1 MKPAKKKKL
10 SMDVGVIVSLGRD
23 SIKDHTTAILELVK
37 NSYDA
42 GAKIVE
48 VEIKTHV
55 NNPYIRIADNGCGMT
70 EHDIDNNW
78 LRVGFS
84 GKRQDKFVD
93 KRRKTGEKGI
103 GRLSADRL
111 GEVLEVRSRTRSDG
125 DLSIIIDWNK
135 FDEMGKNVEDI
146 EFDYFDSGVQ
156 INIPKSTKEAPE
168 SKSGTELIIRQLR
181 QEWTQ
186 ADLDDLYKQLS
197 MLISPFD
204 NEIDFIVRLLT
215 NEGNKYEQ
223 VSVPEISNYFE
234 VKLDG
239 TFDPSKK
246 VFKYNIWERVPGSS
260 KRTKISTK
268 PIELKQLLLN
278 SDVEI
283 NLIEQQQLGPVRVV
297 LFYYPRNKKTILGSK
312 LKMRELNS
320 YLEGNAGIKLYRD
333 SIRVKPY
340 GEPTRPGGDWL
351 NLGYR
356 FAQNPAGRGR
366 ANHRIRPSQLV
377 GAIFIGRDY
386 NPELSDS
393 ASREGLI
400 QYDSFRL
407 FYEFARGCIRLVE
420 ARSHSIFKREEEL
433 FGEDDESVDNDL
445 DTVNKKLGNIRDDLQ
460 DISKTLSKHD
470 DSEVKAIGETVAVLV
485 SKINYATESIELLE
499 SQTRLYRGL
508 ATIGIASA
516 VFGHETQIQISR
528 LVSAVNIA
536 KDFLLLQPPKIQ
548 NSVSNIETAISSSQ
562 KVMAWGGFALDR
574 IRRDKREKNT
584 EKIGEIINRIVKDL
598 RGAFEAI
605 DIEIDDKNID
615 IDIESK
621 VYQIDIESIILN
633 LLTNAY
639 TACRQV
645 KQNRKIKIYLK
656 KVNVQKKKG
665 FSIIV
670 SDSGPG
676 VNEKLRSII
685 WEPAFT
691 TKTTQKGASEEGTGM
706 GLAIIDGVVE
716 EMNGTKKVDDDS
728 ELGGARFDIWLPIID

>member
-1 MKPAKKKKL
+1 MIPTKKKRL
-10 SMDVGVIVSLGRD
+10 SMDVGVIASLGRD

-55 NNPYIRIADNGCGMT
+55 NTPYIRIADNGKGMT
-70 EHDIDNNW
+70 EYDIDNNW

-84 GKRQDKFVD
+84 GKRQDKFID

-111 GEVLEVRSRTRSDG
+111 GEVLEMRSRTPSDG
-125 DLSIIIDWNK
+125 DISIIINWNK
-135 FDEMGKNVEDI
+135 FDEMGKNVEDV
-146 EFDYFDSGVQ
+146 EFDYFDRDVQ
-156 INIPKSTKEAPE
+156 IRIPKIASETREP
-168 SKSGTELIIRQLR
+168 KSGTELIIRNLR
-181 QEWTQ
+181 QEWTK
-186 ADLDDLYKQLS
+186 ADIDDLYKQLS

-204 NEIDFIVRLLT
+204 NEVDFTVQLLT
-215 NEGNKYEQ
+215 SEDNKYEQ
-223 VSVPEISNYFE
+223 ISVPEISKYFE

-239 TFDPSKK
+239 IFDPLKNL
-246 VFKYNIWERVPGSS
+246 FKYDIWERVPGSS

-268 PIELKQLLLN
+268 PIALDQMLSN
-278 SDVEI
+278 SDLEI
-283 NLIEQQQLGPVRVV
+283 NLTEQKIGPVRVV
-297 LFYYPRNKKTILGSK
+297 LFYYPQNKKTILGSK
-312 LKMRELNS
+312 LKMRELKT
-320 YLEGNAGIKLYRD
+320 YLESTAGIKLYRD

-340 GEPTRPGGDWL
+340 GEPNRPGGDWL

-377 GAIFIGRDY
+377 GAIFIGRDD

-407 FYEFARGCIRLVE
+407 LYEFARGCIRLVE
-420 ARSHSIFKREEEL
+420 ARSHSIFTREEEL
-433 FGEDDESVDNDL
+433 FGEDEESVDKDL

-460 DISKTLSKHD
+460 EISKTLSTHD
-470 DSEVKAIGETVAVLV
+470 DKEVKAIGETVAVLV

-528 LVSAVNIA
+528 LVGAVNIA
-536 KDFLLLQPPKIQ
+536 KEYLLLSPPEIP
-548 NSVSNIETAISSSQ
+548 NSVSNIDTAIGASQ

-574 IRRDKREKNT
+574 IRRDKRERNA
-584 EKIGEIINRIVKDL
+584 EKISEIIARIINDL
-598 RGAFEAI
+598 RSAFEAI
-605 DIEIDDKNID
+605 DIDIDDKKID
-615 IDIESK
+615 ESIESK

-645 KQNRKIKIYLK
+645 KQNRKIKVHLQK
-656 KVNVQKKKG
+656 ETFEKKKG
-665 FSIIV
+665 FTIAV

-691 TKTTQKGASEEGTGM
+691 TKTTKKGASEEGTGM
-706 GLAIIDGVVE
+706 GLAIIDGIVE
-716 EMNGTKKVDDDS
+716 EMNGYRNVGDDS
-728 ELGGARFDIWLPIID
+728 ELGGARFNIWLPIID

>member
-1 MKPAKKKKL
+1 MIPTKKKRL
-10 SMDVGVIVSLGRD
+10 SMDVGVIASLGRD

-55 NNPYIRIADNGCGMT
+55 NTPYIRIADNGKGMT
-70 EHDIDNNW
+70 EYDIDNHW

-84 GKRQDKFVD
+84 GKRQDKFID

-111 GEVLEVRSRTRSDG
+111 GEVLEMRSRTPSDG
-125 DLSIIIDWNK
+125 DISIIINWNK
-135 FDEMGKNVEDI
+135 FDEMGKNVEDV
-146 EFDYFDSGVQ
+146 EFDYFDRDVQ
-156 INIPKSTKEAPE
+156 IRIPKIASETREP
-168 SKSGTELIIRQLR
+168 KSGTELIIRNLR
-181 QEWTQ
+181 QEWTK
-186 ADLDDLYKQLS
+186 ADIDDLYKQLS

-204 NEIDFIVRLLT
+204 NEVDFTVQLLT
-215 NEGNKYEQ
+215 SEDNKYEQ
-223 VSVPEISNYFE
+223 ISVPEISKYFE

-239 TFDPSKK
+239 IFDPLKNL
-246 VFKYNIWERVPGSS
+246 FKYDIWERVPGSS

-268 PIELKQLLLN
+268 PIALDQMLSN
-278 SDVEI
+278 SDLEI
-283 NLIEQQQLGPVRVV
+283 NLTEQKIGPVRVV
-297 LFYYPRNKKTILGSK
+297 LFYYPQNKKTILGSK
-312 LKMRELNS
+312 LKMRELKT
-320 YLEGNAGIKLYRD
+320 YLESTAGIKLYRD

-340 GEPTRPGGDWL
+340 GEPNRPGGDWL

-377 GAIFIGRDY
+377 GAIFIGRDD

-407 FYEFARGCIRLVE
+407 LYEFARGCIRLVE
-420 ARSHSIFKREEEL
+420 ARSHSIFTREEEL
-433 FGEDDESVDNDL
+433 FGEDEESVDKDL

-460 DISKTLSKHD
+460 EISKTLSTHD
-470 DSEVKAIGETVAVLV
+470 DKEVKAIGETVAVLV

-528 LVSAVNIA
+528 LVGAVNIA
-536 KDFLLLQPPKIQ
+536 KEYLLLSPPEIP
-548 NSVSNIETAISSSQ
+548 NSVSNIDTAIGASQ

-574 IRRDKREKNT
+574 IRRDKRERNA
-584 EKIGEIINRIVKDL
+584 EKISEIIARIINDL
-598 RGAFEAI
+598 RSAFEAI
-605 DIEIDDKNID
+605 DIDIDDKKID
-615 IDIESK
+615 ESIESK

-645 KQNRKIKIYLK
+645 KQNRKIKVHLQKEIFE
-656 KVNVQKKKG
+656 KKKG
-665 FSIIV
+665 FTIAV

-691 TKTTQKGASEEGTGM
+691 TKTTKKGASEEGTGM
-706 GLAIIDGVVE
+706 GLAIIDGIVE
-716 EMNGTKKVDDDS
+716 EMNGYRNVGDDS
-728 ELGGARFDIWLPIID
+728 ELGGARFNIWLPIID

>member
-1 MKPAKKKKL
+1 MIPTKKKRL
-10 SMDVGVIVSLGRD
+10 SMDVGVIASLGRD

-55 NNPYIRIADNGCGMT
+55 NTPYIRIADNGKGMT
-70 EHDIDNNW
+70 EYDIDNNW

-84 GKRQDKFVD
+84 GKRQDKFID

-111 GEVLEVRSRTRSDG
+111 GEVLEMRSRTPSDG
-125 DLSIIIDWNK
+125 DISIIINWNK
-135 FDEMGKNVEDI
+135 FDEMGKNVEDV
-146 EFDYFDSGVQ
+146 EFDYFDRDVQ
-156 INIPKSTKEAPE
+156 IRIPKIASETREP
-168 SKSGTELIIRQLR
+168 KSGTELIIRNLR
-181 QEWTQ
+181 QEWTK
-186 ADLDDLYKQLS
+186 ADIDDLYKQLS

-204 NEIDFIVRLLT
+204 NEVDFTVQLLT
-215 NEGNKYEQ
+215 SEDNKYEQ
-223 VSVPEISNYFE
+223 ISVPEISKYFE

-239 TFDPSKK
+239 IFDPLKNL
-246 VFKYNIWERVPGSS
+246 FKYDIWERVPGSS

-268 PIELKQLLLN
+268 PIVLDQMLSN
-278 SDVEI
+278 SDLEI
-283 NLIEQQQLGPVRVV
+283 NLTEQKIGPVRVV
-297 LFYYPRNKKTILGSK
+297 LFYYPQNKKTILGSK
-312 LKMRELNS
+312 LKMRELKT
-320 YLEGNAGIKLYRD
+320 YLESTAGIKLYRD

-340 GEPTRPGGDWL
+340 GEPNRPGGDWL

-377 GAIFIGRDY
+377 GAIFIGRDD

-407 FYEFARGCIRLVE
+407 LYEFARGCIRLVE
-420 ARSHSIFKREEEL
+420 ARSHSIFTREEEL
-433 FGEDDESVDNDL
+433 FGEDEESVDKDL

-460 DISKTLSKHD
+460 EISKTLSTHD
-470 DSEVKAIGETVAVLV
+470 DKEVKAIGETVAVLV

-528 LVSAVNIA
+528 LVGAVNIA
-536 KDFLLLQPPKIQ
+536 KEYLLLSPPEIP
-548 NSVSNIETAISSSQ
+548 NSVSNIDTAIGASQ

-574 IRRDKREKNT
+574 IRRDKRERNA
-584 EKIGEIINRIVKDL
+584 EKISEIIARIINDL
-598 RGAFEAI
+598 RSAFEAI
-605 DIEIDDKNID
+605 DIDIDDKKID
-615 IDIESK
+615 ESIESK

-645 KQNRKIKIYLK
+645 KQNRKIKVHLQK
-656 KVNVQKKKG
+656 ETFEKKKG
-665 FSIIV
+665 FTIAV

-691 TKTTQKGASEEGTGM
+691 TKTTKKGASEEGTGM
-706 GLAIIDGVVE
+706 GLAIIDGIVE
-716 EMNGTKKVDDDS
+716 EMNGYRNVGDDS
-728 ELGGARFDIWLPIID
+728 ELGGARFNIWLPIID